1 MIIRYV
7 PLKIKSIAF
16 HVSYGQHTKIHDFV
30 KITCVEEKESEE
42 IMISH
47 EKDFRFLNLTNYLR
61 AKNCFF
67 RICLE
72 KIRMQLLLHCS
83 MFLFGF
89 VLLDLVPFN
98 LSYFQ
103 RNFKIYF
110 RYYKKH
116 FKPVSLQQNQYNYK
130 FNIKK

>member
-1 MIIRYV
+1 M
-7 PLKIKSIAF
+7 
-16 HVSYGQHTKIHDFV
+16 
-30 KITCVEEKESEE
+30 
-42 IMISH
+42 MSH

-89 VLLDLVPFN
+89 VLLDLVPIY
-98 LSYFQ
+98 LI
-103 RNFKIYF
+103 FKETLKYILGII
-110 RYYKKH
+110 K
-116 FKPVSLQQNQYNYK
+116 SILNQFPYSK
-130 FNIKK
+130 TNIIINSILKSND